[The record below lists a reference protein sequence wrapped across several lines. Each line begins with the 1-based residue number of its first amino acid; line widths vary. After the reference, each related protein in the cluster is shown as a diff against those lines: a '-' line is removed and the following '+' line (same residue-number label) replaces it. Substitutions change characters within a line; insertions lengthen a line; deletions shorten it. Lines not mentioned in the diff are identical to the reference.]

1 MSELVEE
8 RHCACFVFVQIG
20 IVASHGTCRGLRE
33 EGVAHGDGRIFS
45 IRIRRVAW
53 LRRLLAFGI
62 IGNANVIDGD
72 GVVLIVAESDE
83 LGKEIVV
90 VFVGMIFALV
100 TARDE
105 EFVVVVIFIYESL
118 GFGGNG
124 LSSSILCQDS
134 LVVGVVYVRAL
145 DKFAG
150 NQSSRR
156 GATRGC

>member
-1 MSELVEE
+1 MSELVKE

-20 IVASHGTCRGLRE
+20 IVASHSTCRGLRE

-45 IRIRRVAW
+45 ICVRLVAW
-53 LRRLLAFGI
+53 LGGLLAFGI
-62 IGNANVIDGD
+62 IGSANIIDGD
-72 GVVLIVAESDE
+72 RVVLIVAESDE
-83 LGKEIVV
+83 LRKEVVIV
-90 VFVGMIFALV
+90 FIGMVFALV
-100 TARDE
+100 IARNE
-105 EFVVVVIFIYESL
+105 EFVVIVVLIYESL
-118 GFGGNG
+118 GFGGDG

-145 DKFAG
+145 DEFAG